1 MIWHRVGRGLQ
12 LLGLLIVPL
21 ALAGNLAE
29 LAGGPVWLD
38 LKQMLLLAGL
48 GVAVFYLGHALQ
60 RRVGGGSA

>member
-1 MIWHRVGRGLQ
+1 MGYRIGRLLQ
-12 LLGLLIVPL
+12 LTGLLLLPL

-48 GVAVFYLGHALQ
+48 GIAIFYLGHVIQL
-60 RRVGGGSA
+60 RTGGGS

>member
-1 MIWHRVGRGLQ
+1 MGYGIGRLLQ
-12 LLGLLIVPL
+12 LTGLLLLPL

-48 GVAVFYLGHALQ
+48 GIAIFYLGHAIQL
-60 RRVGGGSA
+60 RTGGGS